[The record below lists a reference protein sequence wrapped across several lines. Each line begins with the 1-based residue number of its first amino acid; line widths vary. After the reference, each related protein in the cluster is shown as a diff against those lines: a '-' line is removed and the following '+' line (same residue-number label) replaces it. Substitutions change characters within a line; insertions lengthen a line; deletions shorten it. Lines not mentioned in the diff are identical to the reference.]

1 MRNSQSMPWL
11 GEVADI
17 PDFMTVTS
25 ATYTVKAQDYGKTI
39 ICNSASAQVITIPLL
54 GLGFNVHIL
63 QIGAGSVTVAAGTG
77 ATITGPITLT
87 RYTPTKY
94 IAYTA
99 STYTATGSAAPV
111 GTTPVGTVTIQEYGD
126 AYSKTAV
133 LTLTNFI
140 VGALA
145 GAGASLG
152 LGNIV
157 YTFPAGEH
165 VEISYFQSLSLTAAG
180 TAVNA
185 TTGLGSVIASGA
197 ISVLSGTATFQD
209 RLTGQVIPTAAAG
222 GAVTNKTAVATA
234 GALTGIAIN
243 AAASV
248 KNVFLNSA
256 GVWNANNTG
265 NLTATGTIVLAYQR
279 MLIS

>member
-1 MRNSQSMPWL
+1 MRSSQIMPWL

-17 PDFMTVTS
+17 PDFITVTS
-25 ATYTVKAQDYGKTI
+25 STYTVKAQDFGRTI
-39 ICNSASAQVITIPLL
+39 ICNSAAAQTITLPLL
-54 GLGFNVHIL
+54 GIGFNVKIL
-63 QIGAGSVTVAAGTG
+63 QIGAGTVTVAAGTG
-77 ATITGPITLT
+77 VTITGPTTVT
-87 RYTPTKY
+87 RYSPSHYQSYSST
-94 IAYTA
+94 
-99 STYTATGSAAPV
+99 TYTAGGTAAPV
-111 GTTPVGTVTIQEYGD
+111 GTTPVGTVAIQEFGD

-152 LGNIV
+152 MGNIV
-157 YTFPAGEH
+157 YAYPAGEH
-165 VEISYFQSLSLTAAG
+165 VEISYYQSLSLTAAG

-197 ISVLSGTATFQD
+197 VSVLSGTATFQD

-222 GAVTNKTAVATA
+222 GAVTSKTAVTTA

-279 MLIS
+279 MAIA